1 MSKPGD
7 ILVLLA
13 AGFARRMQKVVDD
26 KITATL
32 LDKPVFFY
40 SLNAFY
46 ATGKIE
52 KVVITYR
59 DAEQL
64 QKIQTAY
71 ATFNFPN
78 WKVEYVLGGES
89 RQASVLAALETCA
102 DHQGLVHIHDGARP
116 LITPAS
122 INLVRAQALKSGAAI
137 LAGRAADTIK
147 IAQKTGNA
155 VEMSPDRSLVWTAET
170 PQVFRT
176 SVILKAYRKVNETG
190 AKVTDD
196 SSAVATLG
204 QEISLVENT
213 DVNIK
218 LTRPSDFTIAEAILK
233 SRA

>member
-59 DAEQL
+59 DPEQL
-64 QKIQTAY
+64 EKIQTAY

-89 RQASVLAALETCA
+89 RQASVLAALETFA
-102 DHQGLVHIHDGARP
+102 DHPGLVHIHDGARP

>member
-1 MSKPGD
+1 MSKSGD

-46 ATGKIE
+46 VTGKIE

-59 DAEQL
+59 DEEQL
-64 QKIQTAY
+64 KKIQTAY

-78 WKVEYVLGGES
+78 WKVEYVLGGQS
-89 RQASVLAALETCA
+89 RQESVLAALEACA

-116 LITPAS
+116 LITPAA

-137 LAGRAADTIK
+137 LAGRSADTIK

-155 VEMSPDRSLVWTAET
+155 VEMSPDRSLVWSAET

-176 SVILKAYRKVNETG
+176 PVILKAYRNVHAIG

-196 SSAVATLG
+196 SSAVATVG
-204 QEISLVENT
+204 QEVSLVENT

>member
-1 MSKPGD
+1 MSKAND

-64 QKIQTAY
+64 AKIQSAY
-71 ATFNFPN
+71 AGFNFPN
-78 WKVEYVLGGES
+78 WKVEYILGGQS
-89 RQASVLAALETCA
+89 RQESVLAALETCA
-102 DHQGLVHIHDGARP
+102 NHPGLVHIHDGARP

-176 SVILKAYRKVNETG
+176 SVILKAYRQVNATG

-196 SSAVATLG
+196 SSAVAALG
-204 QEISLVENT
+204 HEVSLVENT

-233 SRA
+233 SRG

>member
-32 LDKPVFFY
+32 LGKPVFFY

-52 KVVITYR
+52 KVIITYR
-59 DAEQL
+59 DTEQL
-64 QKIQTAY
+64 EKIKNAY

-78 WKVEYVLGGES
+78 WKVEYVLGGQS
-89 RQASVLAALETCA
+89 RQESVLAALESCA
-102 DHQGLVHIHDGARP
+102 DHPGLVHIHDGARP
-116 LITPAS
+116 LITPAA

-137 LAGRAADTIK
+137 LAGRSADTIK

-155 VEMSPDRSLVWTAET
+155 VEMSPDRSLVWSAET

-176 SVILKAYRKVNETG
+176 SVILKAYQKVHAAG

-204 QEISLVENT
+204 QEVSLVENT

>member
-7 ILVLLA
+7 ILILLA

-26 KITATL
+26 KITANL

-52 KVVITYR
+52 KVIITYR
-59 DAEQL
+59 DSEQL
-64 QKIQTAY
+64 EKIKSAY
-71 ATFNFPN
+71 ATFSFPN
-78 WKVEYVLGGES
+78 WKVEYVMGGQS
-89 RQASVLAALETCA
+89 RQESVLAALESCA
-102 DHQGLVHIHDGARP
+102 DHPGLVHIHDGARP

-122 INLVRAQALKSGAAI
+122 INSVRTQALKSGAAI

-147 IAQKTGNA
+147 IAQKSGNS
-155 VEMSPDRSLVWTAET
+155 VETSPDRSLVWSAET

-176 SVILKAYRKVNETG
+176 AIILKAYRQVNATG

-204 QEISLVENT
+204 QEVSLVENT

-233 SRA
+233 SRV

>member
-1 MSKPGD
+1 MSKPSD

-13 AGFARRMQKVVDD
+13 AGFARRMQKVIDD

-32 LDKPVFFY
+32 LNKPVFFY

-59 DAEQL
+59 DSEQL
-64 QKIQTAY
+64 EKIQTAY
-71 ATFNFPN
+71 ATFDFPN

-122 INLVRAQALKSGAAI
+122 INLVLKPLNQAQPFSLEERQTPLRLPKKQETLSRHRPIGHSSGQRRHPKYSA
-137 LAGRAADTIK
+137 
-147 IAQKTGNA
+147 
-155 VEMSPDRSLVWTAET
+155 
-170 PQVFRT
+170 PQLF
-176 SVILKAYRKVNETG
+176 
-190 AKVTDD
+190 
-196 SSAVATLG
+196 
-204 QEISLVENT
+204 
-213 DVNIK
+213 
-218 LTRPSDFTIAEAILK
+218 
-233 SRA
+233 

>member
-1 MSKPGD
+1 MNKPSD

-32 LDKPVFFY
+32 LNKPVFFY

-46 ATGKIE
+46 ATEKIE

-64 QKIQTAY
+64 EKIQTAY
-71 ATFNFPN
+71 ASFNFPH
-78 WKVEYVLGGES
+78 WKVEYVLGGQS
-89 RQASVLAALETCA
+89 RQESVLAALETCA
-102 DHQGLVHIHDGARP
+102 DHTGLVHIHDGARP
-116 LITPAS
+116 LITPAA

-137 LAGRAADTIK
+137 LAGKSADTIK
-147 IAQKTGNA
+147 IAQKSGNA
-155 VEMSPDRSLVWTAET
+155 IETSPDRSLVWTAET

-176 SVILKAYRKVNETG
+176 SVILKAYRHVQATG

-196 SSAVATLG
+196 SSAVATQG

>member
-1 MSKPGD
+1 MNKPGD
-7 ILVLLA
+7 VLVLLA

-26 KITATL
+26 KITASL

-52 KVVITYR
+52 KVVIAYR

-64 QKIQTAY
+64 AKIQTAY
-71 ATFNFPN
+71 ATFHFPN
-78 WKVEYVLGGES
+78 WKVDYVLGGDS
-89 RQASVLAALETCA
+89 RQESVLAALETCA

-116 LITPAS
+116 LITPTA
-122 INLVRAQALKSGAAI
+122 INIVRTQAAKSGAAI

-147 IAQKTGNA
+147 IAHKTGNA
-155 VEMSPDRSLVWTAET
+155 VDMSPDHSLVWTAET

-176 SVILKAYRKVNETG
+176 AVILKAYRNVKSSG

-204 QEISLVENT
+204 QEVSLVENT
-213 DVNIK
+213 EVNLK

>member
-1 MSKPGD
+1 MNKPGD

-32 LDKPVFFY
+32 LNKPVFFY

-46 ATGKIE
+46 ATEKIE

-64 QKIQTAY
+64 EKIQTAY
-71 ATFNFPN
+71 ASFNFPH
-78 WKVEYVLGGES
+78 WKVEYVLGGQS
-89 RQASVLAALETCA
+89 RQESVLAALETCA
-102 DHQGLVHIHDGARP
+102 DHTGLVHIHDGARP
-116 LITPAS
+116 LITPAA

-137 LAGRAADTIK
+137 LAGKSADTIK
-147 IAQKTGNA
+147 IAQKSGNA
-155 VEMSPDRSLVWTAET
+155 IETSPDRSLVWTAET

-176 SVILKAYRKVNETG
+176 SVILKAYRHVQATG

-196 SSAVATLG
+196 SSAVATQG

>member
-1 MSKPGD
+1 MNKPGD

-32 LDKPVFFY
+32 LNKPVFFY

-46 ATGKIE
+46 ATEKIE

-64 QKIQTAY
+64 EKIQTAY
-71 ATFNFPN
+71 ASFNFPH
-78 WKVEYVLGGES
+78 WKVEYVLGGQS
-89 RQASVLAALETCA
+89 RQESVLAALETCA
-102 DHQGLVHIHDGARP
+102 DHTGLVHIHDGARP
-116 LITPAS
+116 LITPAA

-137 LAGRAADTIK
+137 LAGKSADTIK
-147 IAQKTGNA
+147 IAQKSGNA
-155 VEMSPDRSLVWTAET
+155 IETSPDRSLVWTAET

-176 SVILKAYRKVNETG
+176 SVILKAYRHVQATG